1 VLLGPTML
9 IEANGA
15 SLDGCLIWN
24 NFEIFEKK
32 SLKKSLIFSLY
43 YYVKVYIK
51 TLPKIWGQNMLR
63 YANKIVH

>member
-1 VLLGPTML
+1 MQ

-24 NFEIFEKK
+24 NFGIFF
-32 SLKKSLIFSLY
+32 KKSLIFSLY

-51 TLPKIWGQNMLR
+51 TLPKIWGQNMLK
-63 YANKIVH
+63 YANKIVL